1 MSVLPRTPEP
11 EVMDSETEALDY
23 DAMDHGE
30 VNAAFCA
37 DLLAV
42 QPKPARV
49 LDVGTGTALIAIDLC
64 RRLPG
69 VTVDAIDLASHMLA
83 LAERNVRAAGLA
95 NRVRLAR
102 VDAKATSWPSGTFDT
117 VISNSLV
124 HHVPDPSTLYAE
136 LWRLVGRGGV
146 LFVRDLARP
155 EDAAQLERLAERYA
169 PAPDEEISPG
179 GAMRARQRA
188 LFIASLHAAFTVDE
202 VRAIVAPLG
211 IGGQSVRMTSDR
223 HWTLAQARHE

>member
-1 MSVLPRTPEP
+1 
-11 EVMDSETEALDY
+11 MDSETEAQDY

-42 QPKPARV
+42 QPRPARV
-49 LDVGTGTALIAIDLC
+49 LDAGTGTALIAIDLC
-64 RRLPG
+64 RRLPE

-83 LAERNVRAAGLA
+83 MGERNVRSAGLA
-95 NRVRLAR
+95 ARIRLAR
-102 VDAKATSWPSGTFDT
+102 IDAKATSWPGGAFDT

-124 HHVPDPSTLYAE
+124 HHIPDPATLYAE
-136 LWRLVGRGGV
+136 LWRLVRGGGV

-155 EDAAQLERLAERYA
+155 EDAAQLEGLAERYA
-169 PAPDEEISPG
+169 PAPDEEHSPS

-188 LFIASLHAAFTVDE
+188 LFVASLRAALTVDE
-202 VRAIVAPLG
+202 VRDLVATLG
-211 IGGQSVRMTSDR
+211 IPGETVRMTSDR
-223 HWTLAQARHE
+223 HWTLAHVRP